1 MTEQPN
7 QDGMTEADSHAGR
20 VRKQDEQE
28 RNARQQARRGQ
39 GEAQQ
44 GTEPAPPAE
53 TESEPPV

>member
-7 QDGMTEADSHAGR
+7 QDGMTESDSLADR
-20 VRKQDEQE
+20 VRRQDEQE

-44 GTEPAPPAE
+44 GTEPEAATE
-53 TESEPPV
+53 GESEQGV